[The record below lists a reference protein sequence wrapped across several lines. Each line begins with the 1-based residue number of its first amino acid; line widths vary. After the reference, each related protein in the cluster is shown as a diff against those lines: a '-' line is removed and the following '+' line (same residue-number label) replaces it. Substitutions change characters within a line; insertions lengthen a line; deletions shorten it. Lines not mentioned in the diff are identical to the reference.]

1 MIVYRSQV
9 CLQFPSFFD
18 NGTGINS
25 GPPTKTSMLKFGEA
39 FGESVCFWPNLFQMF
54 LLAKSQLV
62 NEMRLQFESAVLTDS
77 SNVIMEKPWLN
88 PQLLEDSVMV
98 APAED
103 KEATFYASVALPC
116 TCSVVVAFLLAKVPG
131 TRKNTL
137 NCCVNQDLARHVRQK
152 STKHM

>member
-1 MIVYRSQV
+1 
-9 CLQFPSFFD
+9 
-18 NGTGINS
+18 
-25 GPPTKTSMLKFGEA
+25 
-39 FGESVCFWPNLFQMF
+39 
-54 LLAKSQLV
+54 
-62 NEMRLQFESAVLTDS
+62 
-77 SNVIMEKPWLN
+77 MEKPWLN

-137 NCCVNQDLARHVRQK
+137 NCCAESGFGTACQTKKHQTYVRSQCFFL
-152 STKHM
+152 